1 MEPYNVSGQLAEV
14 WVPCLTVLIL
24 VRVEWWTATWFLI
37 FWSSVAVI
45 LLGELVF
52 EGIDFLSYTFCF

>member
-1 MEPYNVSGQLAEV
+1 M
-14 WVPCLTVLIL
+14 PCLTVLIL
-24 VRVEWWTATWFLI
+24 VRVEWWIATWFLL
-37 FWSSVAVI
+37 FWSNVAVI